1 MNNNDRRLGLV
12 AAISGFLMVAGGA
25 FGAHFLDGSVPAQD
39 YSAFTKGMRYG
50 LVHAVAALVALLYF
64 QQGLAI
70 ARHAGWTFIAGIV
83 MFSGSLAV
91 IGLTGSRALVYFTPL
106 GGLAFLAGW
115 VLLFVAFLRQR

>member
-1 MNNNDRRLGLV
+1 MDNNDRRLGLV

-25 FGAHFLDGSVPAQD
+25 FGAHFLDGTVPAQD
-39 YSAFTKGMRYG
+39 YSAFSKGMRYG
-50 LVHAVAALVALLYF
+50 LVHAVAALLALLYF

-70 ARHAGWTFIAGIV
+70 ARYAGWTFIAGIV

-115 VLLFVAFLRQR
+115 AFLCAGFYQRR